1 MLHTRGWHEMKLGWR
16 SFGKGE
22 TNGEVGVLDNL
33 HTSRYLRSKTEKY
46 GERLGYCTNIKWKCQ
61 RKKTQTDAEAWWLQI
76 YSCNNIR
83 IWYVMCGDCTVML
96 KGDTSWQIGVSEA
109 TMRSPV
115 PQKWGSGNSCS
126 QMVANAKSWFL
137 MWWNS

>member
-61 RKKTQTDAEAWWLQI
+61 RKKKHRRMQRLGGYRFTAATTFVSDMWCVGIALWCWKVTPHDRSESVKPQCGHQFHKNEEVEKVVHKWLQMQ
-76 YSCNNIR
+76 NP
-83 IWYVMCGDCTVML
+83 D
-96 KGDTSWQIGVSEA
+96 
-109 TMRSPV
+109 
-115 PQKWGSGNSCS
+115 
-126 QMVANAKSWFL
+126 F
-137 MWWNS
+137 